1 MQTHYQQTAEPDLRR
16 ETRLKIFQPAE
27 MEDGGDAMRVHLLNI
42 SGGGALVYGEA
53 PPDLGATVRLSCGV
67 PLGEAR
73 VAWRAGRR
81 FGVAFL
87 QPLGATTLALVL
99 DQQAAMIR
107 VVAERMA
114 GVE

>member
-1 MQTHYQQTAEPDLRR
+1 MHIQLEQATEHELRR

-27 MEDGGDAMRVHLLNI
+27 MGEGSDAARVHLLNI
-42 SGGGALVYGEA
+42 SSGGALVYGES
-53 PPDLGATVRLSCGV
+53 PPALGATVRLACGV

-87 QPLGATTLALVL
+87 QPLGETALALL
-99 DQQAAMIR
+99 LEQQATMIR

-114 GVE
+114 AVE